1 MEIVLKGYL
10 ADHGVQILR
19 QVGEDVIMMRVA
31 MAPIAEGINSSTATV
46 KTQLAQT
53 HDALCD
59 LFMRTLQN
67 RKLIGK
73 ARETDR
79 RSSSGQTLLY
89 PPRAECQA
97 EK

>member
-1 MEIVLKGYL
+1 
-10 ADHGVQILR
+10 
-19 QVGEDVIMMRVA
+19 MRVA

-46 KTQLAQT
+46 KISLRRRTMPCAIF
-53 HDALCD
+53 
-59 LFMRTLQN
+59 FMRTLQN

-89 PPRAECQA
+89 SARAVCQA
-97 EK
+97 EKVTESQFFYHLQKIV